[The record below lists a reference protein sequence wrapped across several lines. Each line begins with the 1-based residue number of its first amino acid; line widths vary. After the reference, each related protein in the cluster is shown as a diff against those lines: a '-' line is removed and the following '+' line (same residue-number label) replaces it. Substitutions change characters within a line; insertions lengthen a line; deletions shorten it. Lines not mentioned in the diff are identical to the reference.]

1 MKEKITGI
9 LLMLLVFASSSL
21 QAEVIDR
28 VAAFVDNEAITL
40 SELEE
45 SFKKSAAVEGLRTL
59 REPGIT
65 RMEALNTIINRMLL
79 LREAKKLRME
89 ARDEETL
96 LREYIDLKV
105 RAFIR
110 ISESDIEAF
119 YKKNNQEFKGL
130 KLGEVK
136 EKIETYLREKEVN
149 QSLRHHI
156 ESLKAGS
163 QIKILYEP

>member
-45 SFKKSAAVEGLRTL
+45 SFKKNAAV
-59 REPGIT
+59 EPGIT
-65 RMEALNTIINRMLL
+65 RSEALNTIINRTLL

-110 ISESDIEAF
+110 IRESDIEAF
-119 YKKNNQEFKGL
+119 YKKNNKEFKGL

-136 EKIETYLREKEVN
+136 EKIETYLREKKVN